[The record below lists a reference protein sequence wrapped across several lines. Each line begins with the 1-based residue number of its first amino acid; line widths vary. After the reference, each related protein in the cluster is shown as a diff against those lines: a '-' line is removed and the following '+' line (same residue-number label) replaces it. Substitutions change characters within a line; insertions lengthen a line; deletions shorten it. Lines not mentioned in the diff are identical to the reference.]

1 MSSPLSS
8 RRVASKA
15 FTLIELLVV
24 IAIIA
29 ILAAILFPV
38 FARARE
44 NARKISCLSNLKQI
58 GLGVMQ
64 YAQDYDEKYPSIGN
78 GCGPFTYCA
87 GWQYLVQ
94 PYVKSTQIFKC
105 PSNTNERISYRA
117 DGSLPPISNDYLA
130 NGADSSWNYGN
141 AAGARGPFGPTD
153 SAGEPLADIQ
163 APAQLIMIV
172 EGDIAGKPDDNKE
185 AWEFDIVKAADVNS
199 LWSKHLSFG
208 NYIFADGHAKA
219 LKPFATVSQ
228 EIPGGTSS
236 VNMWWRSGQPFTDPQ
251 DFPKVGNVLRSSVE
265 RSK

>member
-1 MSSPLSS
+1 MSFSPIPP
-8 RRVASKA
+8 RRATFKA

-58 GLGVMQ
+58 GLGVLQ
-64 YAQDYDEKYPSIGN
+64 YSQDFDEKYPPIGN
-78 GCGPFTYCA
+78 ECNANNCK
-87 GWQYLVQ
+87 GWHYLVQ
-94 PYVKSTQIFKC
+94 PYIKSTQVFKC
-105 PSNTNERISYRA
+105 PSNSNERISYRA
-117 DGSLPPISNDYLA
+117 NSNLPAISNDYLA
-130 NGADSSWNYGN
+130 NGVDNFWNYGN
-141 AAGARGPFGPTD
+141 SPGARGPFGPTD

-163 APAQLIMIV
+163 APAELIMIV

-185 AWEFDIVKAADVNS
+185 SWEFDIVKPEDVNS

-219 LKPFATVSQ
+219 LKPFATVSK
-228 EIPGGTSS
+228 EIPGGSSS
-236 VNMWWRSGQPFTDPQ
+236 VNMWWRSGLPFTDPN
-251 DFPKVGNVLRSSVE
+251 DLTKVGNALRSSVE
-265 RSK
+265 HSN

>member
-1 MSSPLSS
+1 MSSSLSS
-8 RRVASKA
+8 RRVAFKA

-64 YAQDYDEKYPSIGN
+64 YAQDYDERYLPIGN
-78 GCGPFTYCA
+78 ECNA
-87 GWQYLVQ
+87 GNCKGWHYLLQ

-105 PSNTNERISYRA
+105 PSNTNQEISYRA
-117 DGSLPPISNDYLA
+117 NGALPAIPNDYLA
-130 NGADSSWNYGN
+130 NGVDNWWNYQN
-141 AAGARGPFGPTD
+141 SAGARGPFGPTD
-153 SAGEPLADIQ
+153 SAGEPMADIQ

-172 EGDIAGKPDDNKE
+172 EGDIDGKPADNKQS
-185 AWEFDIVKAADVNS
+185 WEFDIVKEGDINS

-219 LKPFATVSQ
+219 LKPFATVSN
-228 EIPGGTSS
+228 EIPGGSSS
-236 VNMWWRSGQPFTDPQ
+236 VNMWWRSGQPFTDPNDVSRVRRILQ
-251 DFPKVGNVLRSSVE
+251 SSVE